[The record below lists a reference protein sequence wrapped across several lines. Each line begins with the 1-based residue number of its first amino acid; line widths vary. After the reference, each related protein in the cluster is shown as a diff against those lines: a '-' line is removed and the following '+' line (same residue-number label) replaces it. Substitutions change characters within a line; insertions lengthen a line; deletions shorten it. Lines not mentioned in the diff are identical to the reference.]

1 MLEFVIVDLEYWHF
15 SDGMIQGLE
24 SSILVMAPLEW
35 HILACQVHQWLG
47 NTSKSFDE
55 SSVEIGES
63 KEGLYISHCLWLW
76 PQLHGVYLV
85 MGDLDSFGADNM
97 A

>member
-1 MLEFVIVDLEYWHF
+1 MLEFVVIDLEYRRF
-15 SDGMIQGLE
+15 GEGILQSLE
-24 SSILVMAPLEW
+24 SSVLVMAPLEW
-35 HILACQVHQWLG
+35 HILAYQVCQWSG

-55 SSVEIGES
+55 SLVEVGES
-63 KEGLYISHCLWLW
+63 KEGLYILHCPQLW

-85 MGDLDSFGADNM
+85 MGDLDSFGADDM

>member
-1 MLEFVIVDLEYWHF
+1 MLEFIIVDLEYWRF
-15 SDGMIQGLE
+15 GEGVLQSLK

-35 HILACQVHQWLG
+35 HILARQVHQWSG

-55 SSVEIGES
+55 SSVEVGES
-63 KEGLYISHCLWLW
+63 KESLYILHRRQLW
-76 PQLHGVYLV
+76 PQIHSVYLV
-85 MGDLDSFGADNM
+85 VGDLNPFGADDM